1 MYFHVFRTDLQ
12 NLFSAFLPFFPEKSP
27 PFFRPAEICLFLIL
41 VYFFQNVNSFLL
53 LVLTKMFNNKVN
65 YSERKIIK
73 NNFFENNVHMKINKV
88 NTNIKMCLHNAL
100 CF

>member
-1 MYFHVFRTDLQ
+1 
-12 NLFSAFLPFFPEKSP
+12 
-27 PFFRPAEICLFLIL
+27 
-41 VYFFQNVNSFLL
+41 
-53 LVLTKMFNNKVN
+53 MFNNKVN

-88 NTNIKMCLHNAL
+88 NTNIKMCLHHAL